1 MAYLPLNSAFYA
13 NPKGSFYKI
22 SITDNGK
29 GISEDEMANI
39 FIPFYTTKKLKG
51 TGLGLANASMII
63 EENKGVF
70 YLILGG
76 LFFQLLFFVV
86 NDVFSVV
93 VYQKS
98 DVNFWGW
105 IVIASQI
112 YNCCAVAYLV
122 IKMTFSIFKNK
133 NVEII
138 EKSDFESKEKEANES
153 DIEDLNID
161 NENVETIKV
170 IPTINIKT
178 KTFDEEEIK

>member
-1 MAYLPLNSAFYA
+1 MSFLKIWKSYLFVLGCCFIGIFSVSLSNLFWGYYGIGFAICLILFTLFVLESLN
-13 NPKGSFYKI
+13 NKSF
-22 SITDNGK
+22 
-29 GISEDEMANI
+29 
-39 FIPFYTTKKLKG
+39 
-51 TGLGLANASMII
+51 

-122 IKMTFSIFKNK
+122 LKMTFSIFKNK